1 MKNVDI
7 AEQHKASK
15 VKNYWQ
21 DLKSGNTTQYKAEMM
36 EKLIK
41 TQKPFIKKGEKFI
54 KPITRVKISREL
66 DVHESTISRAVSSK
80 TVQMPDKRIIPLAA
94 FFDRS
99 LGIRAELKEIIES
112 EDRNNPFSDS
122 ELVAELKKRGHKIA
136 RRTVAKYRSVEGILA
151 AHQRK
156 NSK

>member
-1 MKNVDI
+1 M
-7 AEQHKASK
+7 
-15 VKNYWQ
+15 
-21 DLKSGNTTQYKAEMM
+21 
-36 EKLIK
+36 
-41 TQKPFIKKGEKFI
+41 
-54 KPITRVKISREL
+54 
-66 DVHESTISRAVSSK
+66 HESTISRAVSSK
-80 TVQMPDKRIIPLAA
+80 TVQMPDKRIIPLAT

-122 ELVAELKKRGHKIA
+122 ELVAELKKLGHKIA
-136 RRTVAKYRSVEGILA
+136 RRTVAKYRSMEGILA